1 MQSTLAD
8 GAREERRAL
17 AGKSGHRVAAAGRLA
32 EAAIPARVGAARA
45 RRRRRRLGRRV
56 LAAGARE
63 AGQADA
69 EGRAAGGGHALAA
82 VLARVRLARVWN
94 GRKGRGR

>member
-1 MQSTLAD
+1 
-8 GAREERRAL
+8 
-17 AGKSGHRVAAAGRLA
+17 
-32 EAAIPARVGAARA
+32 
-45 RRRRRRLGRRV
+45 V

-69 EGRAAGGGHALAA
+69 EGRAVGGGHALPA